1 SGVSIILDEEIVRH
15 FTNRSITIY
24 HDLATLFLESWK
36 RMNTSIQHDW
46 DMMEF
51 EKEELPRPDFY
62 GTDRRISPI
71 TLTWEIYFPSEKRL
85 RKFLISGT
93 IVTITEINIK
103 KLCIVIFTIG
113 VVIVFPKIWAN
124 RIKNNTKEENVGIY
138 TSLVT
143 ATLSKNLALFLTK
156 KENHKTDTN
165 FEDSFIFKSF
175 LFDFFSSYSSLFYI
189 LLIKQQYIKRF
200 VEDAPTGCEYDN
212 CLIELTI
219 QLAIL
224 LIGKQ
229 AFRQFKDLFV
239 PWAKIKFN
247 KQRLKMELENLI
259 DKYKNY
265 EKTIPQWVSD
275 GCLAEAPEIGMS
287 EYGDMVVQFGYIAL
301 FGPAFP
307 LAAFFSWINNVVE
320 VRTDA
325 FKYIKTSQRPV
336 AFQTQDIG
344 MWEYVLHVLSSLG
357 VLTNAIMIAFY
368 SNWVQAQF
376 QKYTGDNDN
385 LLLIARLGFILVFE
399 HMVFIVKFIVA
410 YLVPN
415 RSRRLK
421 EAIERE

>member
-1 SGVSIILDEEIVRH
+1 
-15 FTNRSITIY
+15 
-24 HDLATLFLESWK
+24 
-36 RMNTSIQHDW
+36 
-46 DMMEF
+46 
-51 EKEELPRPDFY
+51 ELPRPDFY

-71 TLTWEIYFPSEKRL
+71 TLTWEFYFPPEKRL

-93 IVTITEINIK
+93 IVTISKINIK

-113 VVIVFPKIWAN
+113 VVIVFPKMW
-124 RIKNNTKEENVGIY
+124 IKNVGIY

-189 LLIKQQYIKRF
+189 MLIKQQYIKRI
-200 VEDAPTGCEYDN
+200 VKDAHAGCEYDN

-239 PWAKIKFN
+239 PWTKIKFN
-247 KQRLKMELENLI
+247 KQRLKLELESLI

-275 GCLAEAPEIGMS
+275 GCLAEAPMIGMS
-287 EYGDMVVQFGYIAL
+287 EYGDMIVQFGYIAL

-320 VRTDA
+320 IRTDA
-325 FKYIKTSQRPV
+325 FKYIKTLQRPV

-344 MWEYVLHVLSSLG
+344 MWENVLHVLSSLG
-357 VLTNAIMIAFY
+357 VLTNAVMIAFY
-368 SNWVQAQF
+368 SNWVQTQF

-399 HMVFIVKFIVA
+399 
-410 YLVPN
+410 
-415 RSRRLK
+415 
-421 EAIERE
+421 